1 MTPRERRAFWAY
13 AGVFLLITS
22 LPYVIGFEVQGDDWV
37 FSGFVFGVEDGNSYI
52 AKMRL
57 GMEGDWLFRTPYTVM
72 AQRGTLAFL
81 PYLILGKLASPP
93 AAHLQLVSLFHLF
106 RVAATLFALFATYRF
121 MATFLEEAAWRLW
134 ATALATLGGGLGW
147 MLLLIG
153 RTFDGSQP
161 PLEFIS
167 PETFGF
173 LAYLGLPHIA
183 LGRGLLLLALRAY
196 LVGASGSR
204 KGWLGGLALLAAGLA
219 QPLALV
225 AGFVAIGAHHCL
237 WLVVKG
243 RAGIQAWRHRWL
255 PVAVRTLLPGGL
267 LAVVYAAWMVTDP
280 FLQAWTV
287 QNRIPSP
294 PPVHY
299 LLAYS
304 LVLPWAVLGLR
315 RAVRGDWARWALPWG
330 WALAIPVL
338 VYLPHTLQRRFP
350 EGSWTALSLLAAAG
364 LSGGWA
370 SGALKRLAAGL
381 MLGLSSVAAAA
392 ILAGGAMAAG
402 QPRQPV
408 FEPQA
413 KVKAFEWLEARAE
426 RGAVVLAGYQ
436 TGNAL
441 PAWAPV
447 RVLIGHGPESAGLE
461 TVEPRVEAFFGPA
474 PSNSERLSLLR
485 EFNITYV
492 FFGPEERSLGVWD
505 PASLAPLHLV
515 YDEAGYEIY
524 EVFSP

>member
-57 GMEGDWLFRTPYTVM
+57 GMEGHWLFRTPYTVM
-72 AQRGTLAFL
+72 PQRGTLAFL

-243 RAGIQAWRHRWL
+243 RAGIQEVFRHGGIAGFRWL
-255 PVAVRTLLPGGL
+255 
-267 LAVVYAAWMVTDP
+267 
-280 FLQAWTV
+280 
-287 QNRIPSP
+287 S
-294 PPVHY
+294 
-299 LLAYS
+299 
-304 LVLPWAVLGLR
+304 
-315 RAVRGDWARWALPWG
+315 
-330 WALAIPVL
+330 
-338 VYLPHTLQRRFP
+338 
-350 EGSWTALSLLAAAG
+350 ALSCLEGCLP
-364 LSGGWA
+364 SCMRPGW
-370 SGALKRLAAGL
+370 
-381 MLGLSSVAAAA
+381 
-392 ILAGGAMAAG
+392 
-402 QPRQPV
+402 
-408 FEPQA
+408 
-413 KVKAFEWLEARAE
+413 
-426 RGAVVLAGYQ
+426 
-436 TGNAL
+436 
-441 PAWAPV
+441 
-447 RVLIGHGPESAGLE
+447 
-461 TVEPRVEAFFGPA
+461 
-474 PSNSERLSLLR
+474 
-485 EFNITYV
+485 
-492 FFGPEERSLGVWD
+492 
-505 PASLAPLHLV
+505 
-515 YDEAGYEIY
+515 
-524 EVFSP
+524 

>member
-1 MTPRERRAFWAY
+1 
-13 AGVFLLITS
+13 LITS

-52 AKMRL
+52 AKMKL

-72 AQRGTLAFL
+72 PQRGTLAFL

-93 AAHLQLVSLFHLF
+93 AAHLQLVSLFH
-106 RVAATLFALFATYRF
+106 F

-255 PVAVRTLLPGGL
+255 RRAACRRVCGLDGDRSLPASLDRPKSHSLSTTCSLPAGVQPCPAMGGLGLTACRARGLGALGLALGVGAGHTCAGL
-267 LAVVYAAWMVTDP
+267 LAPYVAA
-280 FLQAWTV
+280 
-287 QNRIPSP
+287 
-294 PPVHY
+294 PVPGRE
-299 LLAYS
+299 LDGAGS
-304 LVLPWAVLGLR
+304 RKGVG
-315 RAVRGDWARWALPWG
+315 
-330 WALAIPVL
+330 
-338 VYLPHTLQRRFP
+338 RRFP
-350 EGSWTALSLLAAAG
+350 FSQ
-364 LSGGWA
+364 
-370 SGALKRLAAGL
+370 RPDYP
-381 MLGLSSVAAAA
+381 
-392 ILAGGAMAAG
+392 AGG
-402 QPRQPV
+402 
-408 FEPQA
+408 
-413 KVKAFEWLEARAE
+413 
-426 RGAVVLAGYQ
+426 
-436 TGNAL
+436 
-441 PAWAPV
+441 
-447 RVLIGHGPESAGLE
+447 
-461 TVEPRVEAFFGPA
+461 
-474 PSNSERLSLLR
+474 
-485 EFNITYV
+485 
-492 FFGPEERSLGVWD
+492 
-505 PASLAPLHLV
+505 
-515 YDEAGYEIY
+515 
-524 EVFSP
+524 